1 LFTGVGTTGRVP
13 DAEER
18 YLNLA
23 SMGGSMN
30 GVNVGDPNLPLVRNN
45 EGTVGMIVHRG
56 SSYVKTTFFYSSIG
70 NYILVNQQ
78 PQVNMS
84 MMDPAT
90 IRSYTNVDARI
101 YGGEISYAFSLPA
114 GFSFAGGGSYT
125 RRRFVYQRRKRQQTA
140 GGCAI
145 DESAGDARVEL
156 CFAIGS

>member
-70 NYILVNQQ
+70 NYILVNQ
-78 PQVNMS
+78 
-84 MMDPAT
+84 AT